1 MKKILFGLDLSFFI
15 LLKTSTV
22 IVHLERA
29 LRAKQREELKLVGD
43 NPELLKEMKR
53 VSNNPGNKKY
63 GSDESDSDEDEGD
76 YPAMIK
82 GNILWFVCFMS
93 KWLFLLL
100 DDIHKIYI

>member
-1 MKKILFGLDLSFFI
+1 MKKIYFGLDLSFLI

-22 IVHLERA
+22 IVCLERA

-82 GNILWFVCFMS
+82 GNTLWFVCFMS
-93 KWLFLLL
+93 KVVVF
-100 DDIHKIYI
+100 IIR